1 MRNYAAI
8 HCGYSLVLVCSA
20 EFILQQQL
28 TKISKIKYENNNNL
42 IVLISIDE
50 LFFSSWAFASHQ
62 QLHVWNNVPLLNVCK
77 RQPKQF
83 YRIHVHVQ
91 QYRRMNI

>member
-1 MRNYAAI
+1 MLMIPVEVRSITLERSLRIISYCVSHLFWLYEEFWMRNYAAI

-28 TKISKIKYENNNNL
+28 TKLEKKYENNNNL

-50 LFFSSWAFASHQ
+50 LF
-62 QLHVWNNVPLLNVCK
+62 
-77 RQPKQF
+77 
-83 YRIHVHVQ
+83 
-91 QYRRMNI
+91 